1 MSDLT
6 ISTRGLGKAYRIGR
20 GQEKSDTLLT
30 AMGQG
35 LAAPFR
41 NFRNL
46 KGLNTFDQDDATDDL
61 FWALKD
67 VSFDIHAGETV
78 GFVGANGAG
87 KSTLLKV
94 LSRIT
99 DPTRGEVRLRGR
111 VSSLLEVGTGF
122 HPELSGRDNIMMNG
136 TILGMSREEVRRK
149 FDEIVAFS
157 GVERFLDTPIKRY
170 STGMKVR
177 LGFSVAAHLE
187 PDIMIVDEVLAVGD
201 ADFQKRCLGKM
212 EDVASKGRTV
222 LFVSHNM
229 GAVQNLCSRCMLLK
243 DGRIVEDGKPNDV
256 IRTYLSAFSA
266 GAETGFSDD
275 NELRETTGPLRFRA
289 GRMRDAAG
297 HEVQRPVSGEM
308 TIFELDVENSQTE
321 NGASAG
327 AKIRLVFKDSE
338 GSNLFCLD
346 SDMSGASIHIS
357 GRSRIQLTISK
368 LPLLP
373 GKYRVGA
380 VIISPRSG
388 LSDRIPNAFLFE
400 TESSTFFPT
409 GRFPPRRMGTVLVD
423 GNWSQR
429 KITSEEA

>member
-20 GQEKSDTLLT
+20 EREKSDTLLT
-30 AMGQG
+30 AFGQG

-46 KGLNTFDQDDATDDL
+46 TGLNTFDQDDAADDL

-157 GVERFLDTPIKRY
+157 GVEQFLDTPIKRY

-212 EDVASKGRTV
+212 EDVASLVRTV

-243 DGRIVEDGKPNDV
+243 GGRIVEDGNPGDV
-256 IRTYLSAFSA
+256 IRTYLSAYST

-275 NELRETTGPLRFRA
+275 NELRETTGPLRFTA
-289 GRMRDAAG
+289 GRMLDAAG
-297 HEVQRPVSGEM
+297 NEIQRPVSGE
-308 TIFELDVENSQTE
+308 TTTFELDVENS
-321 NGASAG
+321 GVPMAARV
-327 AKIRLVFKDSE
+327 RLIFKEKD
-338 GSNLFCLD
+338 GNNLFALH
-346 SDMSGASIHIS
+346 SGMSGKIMTVG
-357 GRSRIQLTISK
+357 GRSKIAVTLDR

-373 GKYRVGA
+373 GSYRIGA
-380 VIISPRSG
+380 AIISSVDG
-388 LSDRIPNAFLFE
+388 VSDRIPNAFLFDIE
-400 TESSTFFPT
+400 ASTFFPS
-409 GRFPPRRMGTVLVD
+409 GDYPPRRHGGVLMDGEWTVHTE
-423 GNWSQR
+423 
-429 KITSEEA
+429 TSAR